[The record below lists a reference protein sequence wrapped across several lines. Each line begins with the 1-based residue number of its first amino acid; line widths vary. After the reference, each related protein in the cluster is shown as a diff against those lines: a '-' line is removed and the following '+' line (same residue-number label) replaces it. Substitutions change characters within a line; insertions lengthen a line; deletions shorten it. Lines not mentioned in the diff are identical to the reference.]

1 MGKGGMD
8 AVAAYNNKILA
19 TATGIA
25 TSRAIGPYWAAPLH
39 PSVEQVSQNSVLM
52 YDGVLLFRHS
62 SFGAFTFS
70 QKHDR
75 EMTYLSLTEKKQNK
89 IIYLNAH

>member
-1 MGKGGMD
+1 MRRKKRNYNREMEK
-8 AVAAYNNKILA
+8 AYNNKILA
-19 TATGIA
+19 RATGMI

-62 SFGAFTFS
+62 SLGALTDS
-70 QKHDR
+70 QKQLR
-75 EMTYLSLTEKKQNK
+75 EMTYLSFTENRN
-89 IIYLNAH
+89 IINQS

>member
-1 MGKGGMD
+1 MGKGWMD

-75 EMTYLSLTEKKQNK
+75 EMTYLSLTEKKIK
-89 IIYLNAH
+89 TIY

>member
-1 MGKGGMD
+1 MGR
-8 AVAAYNNKILA
+8 AYNNKILA
-19 TATGIA
+19 TSTGMA

-62 SFGAFTFS
+62 SFGAFAFS
-70 QKHDR
+70 QKHER
-75 EMTYLSLTEKKQNK
+75 EMTYLSFTESAK
-89 IIYLNAH
+89 